1 MKAPARGHSTAY
13 DDPNYN
19 YLDYWSSRDYEH
31 LAEVMAIRRLLKG
44 RRYQHAVDIGGGFGR
59 LSILLTEYADQVTL
73 TDSSSQQLGLAVR
86 FLAGNPEIDV
96 RLMEAGRLDFPD
108 QSVDLVTLVRVLHHL
123 PDPAAEL
130 RELSRVL
137 RPGGSAVIEVANSA
151 HALNR
156 LRYLTRG
163 QRVPLAA
170 MDIRAMQAWQTDGVP
185 FVNHH
190 PRTITRAFATAGLR
204 VERCLSVSNFR
215 HARLKATVPPKVLL
229 AAERLAQARLAVAKF
244 GPSSFYLLQ
253 K

>member
-1 MKAPARGHSTAY
+1 MKALAHSHATAY
-13 DDPNYN
+13 DDPSYN

-59 LSILLTEYADQVTL
+59 LSMLLTEYADRVTL
-73 TDSSSQQLGLAVR
+73 TDSSSQQLVLAAR
-86 FLAGNPEIDV
+86 FLAGHPEINR

-123 PDPAAEL
+123 PDPSVEL

-163 QRVPLAA
+163 QRIPLAVL
-170 MDIRAMQAWQTDGVP
+170 DIRATQAWQADGVP

-190 PRTITRAFATAGLR
+190 PRTITTAFATAGLR
-204 VERCLSVSNFR
+204 VQQRLSVSNFR

-229 AAERLAQARLAVAKF
+229 AAERLAQPSLAAANF